1 MKNSNSKIVKS
12 LNLIIFLS
20 LNLLILLGCGSK
32 SIDKKTELENLKK
45 EHDQTAEKIKKLEKE
60 LEGKDG
66 KSTEKIKYVSI
77 NEIKPV
83 EFNQYLEVQGKID
96 GEENVGVNAKMP
108 GVVTRVYVKEG
119 DVVKQGQ
126 LLAQLDDDYMQKGL
140 NELKSALDFASQMYD
155 KQKNL
160 WDQKIGSEV
169 QYLSAKNNKESLENK
184 LATLKD
190 QVDQTKIKSPINGT
204 VEDLQ
209 IKIGQ
214 AVSPGFPVFR
224 VINFS
229 KVKVVAEVAEA
240 YSSRIRLGNEVIL
253 FFPDLNKEV
262 KAKITF
268 SSKYINPT
276 NRTFIVEARL
286 NPNEIDA
293 RANMIAVF
301 RINDYKVANAFVV
314 PINVIQKSSDT
325 RFIFLAKEENNKL
338 IARKQIVNVGNIYNG
353 KAEITSGLKE
363 GDKVIMV
370 GYQDLN
376 EGQII
381 SYK

>member
-1 MKNSNSKIVKS
+1 MKKS
-12 LNLIIFLS
+12 IKYLVITVSILSFNFL
-20 LNLLILLGCGSK
+20 LLTFYGCGS
-32 SIDKKTELENLKK
+32 SNIDKKTELVNLKK
-45 EHDQTAEKIKKLEKE
+45 EHDQLTDKIKKLEKE
-60 LEGKDG
+60 LEGKDD
-66 KSTEKIKYVSI
+66 KSTEKIKYVSF
-77 NEIKPV
+77 NEIKPG
-83 EFNQYLEVQGKID
+83 EFNQYLEVQGKVD
-96 GEENVGVNAKMP
+96 GEENVAVNAKMP
-108 GVVTRVYVKEG
+108 GVITKIYVKEG
-119 DVVKQGQ
+119 DAVRQGQ
-126 LLAQLDDDYMQKGL
+126 LLAQIDDEYMQKGL
-140 NELKSALDFASQMYD
+140 NELKSTLSFATQMYE

-169 QYLSAKNNKESLENK
+169 QYLTAKNNKESIENK
-184 LATLKD
+184 IATLKD
-190 QVDQTKIKSPINGT
+190 QVDQTKIISPINGN

-240 YSSRIRLGNEVIL
+240 YSSRIKLGNDVII
-253 FFPDLNKEV
+253 FFPDMNKEV

-286 NPNEIDA
+286 NPKDIDA

-301 RINDYKVANAFVV
+301 RINDYKAEKAFIV

-325 RFIFLAKEENNKL
+325 RFIFLAKEENSKL
-338 IARKQIVNVGNIYNG
+338 IARKQIVTVGNIYNG

-370 GYQDLN
+370 GYQDMN
-376 EGQII
+376 EGQLI
-381 SYK
+381 SVNN